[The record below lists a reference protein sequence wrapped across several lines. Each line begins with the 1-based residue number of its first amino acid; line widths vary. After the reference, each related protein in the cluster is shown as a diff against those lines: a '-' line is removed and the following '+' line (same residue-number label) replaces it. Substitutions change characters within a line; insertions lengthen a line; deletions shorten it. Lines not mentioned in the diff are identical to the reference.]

1 MKYERKIME
10 IPERKKGE
18 EVFEKDRL
26 KESIINMVTRMNN
39 QDYLF
44 KIYHYIL
51 AKYRRDRGQAGD

>member
-1 MKYERKIME
+1 ME

-26 KESIINMVTRMNN
+26 KENIINMVTRMNN

>member
-39 QDYLF
+39 KDYLF

>member
-26 KESIINMVTRMNN
+26 KENIINMVTRMNN